1 MVIEACKEAKIEM
14 MTGEYAVE
22 NNKLK
27 ITLEFPGIVVFDPM
41 TLSSFIQEKKIVNTD
56 LISYFN
62 QYEDVGEE
70 AITQGVIIPIYPIP
84 NLDYTIV
91 IKNEYDSLTSVPI
104 DWRIF
109 KTEPFPLKI
118 TSGLVI
124 VSDISAIMDWDEEF
138 FVNYEGNLENRTTLN
153 DYTKIANGNYGVSI
167 IGYCDPKK
175 GLEADF
181 GYILDFQRN
190 EELPNFNFN
199 KSIDEYD
206 FIVDPLSK

>member
-1 MVIEACKEAKIEM
+1 M
-14 MTGEYAVE
+14 E

-62 QYEDVGEE
+62 QYEEVGEE

-124 VSDISAIMDWDEEF
+124 VSDISAIMDWDEDF
-138 FVNYEGNLENRTTLN
+138 FVNYEENLENRTTLN
-153 DYTKIANGNYGVSI
+153 DYVKIANGNYGVSI
-167 IGYCDPKK
+167 IGYCDSKK

-190 EELPNFNFN
+190 EELPHFNFN

>member
-1 MVIEACKEAKIEM
+1 
-14 MTGEYAVE
+14 
-22 NNKLK
+22 
-27 ITLEFPGIVVFDPM
+27 M
-41 TLSSFIQEKKIVNTD
+41 TLSSFIQEKKIINTD

-62 QYEDVGEE
+62 QYEVVGED
-70 AITQGVIIPIYPIP
+70 AIKQGVIVPIYPIP

-91 IKNEYDSLTSVPI
+91 IKKEYDSSTSVPM

-118 TSGLVI
+118 SSGLFTVI
-124 VSDISAIMDWDEEF
+124 
-138 FVNYEGNLENRTTLN
+138 L
-153 DYTKIANGNYGVSI
+153 
-167 IGYCDPKK
+167 KK

-181 GYILDFQRN
+181 GYILDFQRI